1 MKCHETVFLYMLAK
15 KINAM
20 GQKEYKKL
28 QQTVE
33 QGTRRI
39 SEIGRL
45 IEKVFEQNASSLP
58 LL

>member
-1 MKCHETVFLYMLAK
+1 MLAK

-45 IEKVFEQNASSLP
+45 IEKVFEQNASSIP